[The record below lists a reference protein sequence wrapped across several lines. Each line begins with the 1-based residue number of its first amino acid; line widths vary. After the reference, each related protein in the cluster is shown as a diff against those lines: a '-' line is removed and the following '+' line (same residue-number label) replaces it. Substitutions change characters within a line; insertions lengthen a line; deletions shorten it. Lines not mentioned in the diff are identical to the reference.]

1 MNNMNDISPVSNDVK
16 DVSNKKAVTW
26 ITVIFCLLLV
36 LTILLTALA
45 TFSFTVRTFFPEPEA
60 EQSTLDI
67 LASVMEEKAYY
78 TPKYEDMNEAALK
91 AYVNASGDKYA
102 KYYTDAEYA
111 EFKAEN
117 AGIYVGIGVTVQEK
131 EIFFENKEIVVLE
144 ISRISK
150 DSPAME
156 GGLVVGDLI
165 YSIVTDDGEKL
176 VDDLGKEEAQRLI
189 RGEERSTI
197 TLSYLVE
204 EEDQFVRKQITLT
217 RSAVQSTSVDFRISA
232 LNPTVGIIRIYQFDL
247 TTPTQLCNA
256 FDTLIAQGIEKF
268 ALDLR
273 DNGGGDLWSV
283 VACSSYFVKSGD
295 VILTKDNKEGG
306 VEPILA
312 IYRNW
317 SGEYS
322 PCSILT
328 EDIGKY
334 RNYEFVTLVNG
345 NTASAAELF
354 VSVLKDYQIA
364 PTVGTQ
370 TFGKGSVQEYIPLA
384 NYGMEGTLKVTTSLY
399 YPPCGKGYHG
409 IGITPDF
416 MVDLDEGTSVSTI
429 AEEDD
434 EQLLCAIGVLI

>member
-1 MNNMNDISPVSNDVK
+1 MNNTNEMKNLSNNT
-16 DVSNKKAVTW
+16 SECGNKKAFTW
-26 ITVIFCLLLV
+26 VAVVFSLLL
-36 LTILLTALA
+36 ILAILVTAVA
-45 TFSFTVRTFFPEPEA
+45 TFSFTVRTFFPAQEA
-60 EQSTLDI
+60 ERSALDI
-67 LASVMEEKAYY
+67 LASVIGEKAYY
-78 TPKYEDMNEAALK
+78 TPKFDDMSDAALK
-91 AYVNASGDKYA
+91 AYVSASGDKYA

-117 AGIYVGIGVTVQEK
+117 SGRYVGIGVTVQEK
-131 EIFFENKEIVVLE
+131 EIFYEGREISVLE

-156 GGLVVGDLI
+156 GGLKVGNLI
-165 YSIVTDDGEKL
+165 YSIVTEDGEKL
-176 VDDLGKEEAQRLI
+176 VDYIGKEDAQRLI
-189 RGEERSTI
+189 RGEDRSTI
-197 TLSYLVE
+197 TLCYLVE
-204 EEDQFVRKQITLT
+204 EEGRWAQKQITLT
-217 RSAVQSTSVDFRISA
+217 RSAVQSTSVDFRVSE
-232 LNPTVGIIRIYQFDL
+232 LDPSVGIVRIYQFDL
-247 TTPTQLCNA
+247 TTPGQLCNA
-256 FDTLIAQGIEKF
+256 FDSLIAQGIEKF

-295 VILTKDNKEGG
+295 VILTKDNKEDG

-312 IYRNW
+312 IFRNW
-317 SGEYS
+317 SGEYAS
-322 PCSILT
+322 CSILT

-354 VSVLKDYQIA
+354 VSVLKDYKIA
-364 PTVGTQ
+364 PMVGTQ

-384 NYGMEGTLKVTTSLY
+384 EYGMEGTLKITTSLY

-416 MVDLDEGTSVSTI
+416 VVALDEGTSVNTI

-434 EQLLCAIGVLI
+434 EQLLCAIGVLM